1 MIFEIVICILVIL
14 YIINEYL
21 KTILD
26 YVVYMKENEIEPMPD
41 SAKRL
46 YS

>member
-1 MIFEIVICILVIL
+1 MIFEIVICILAIL
-14 YIINEYL
+14 YVINEYL
-21 KTILD
+21 KTILAF
-26 YVVYMKENEIEPMPD
+26 VTYMKENEIAPMPD